1 MKFVSHIIV
10 IASNNGCYMF
20 YGKGTEPNKRR
31 LDLQIIQLESYVGH
45 IIKGC
50 GYERNKKYMERN
62 TSDLNAVIQGF
73 RAGAQPYSEKNLLSV

>member
-10 IASNNGCYMF
+10 ITSNYGCYMF

-50 GYERNKKYMERN
+50 GYERNKKYIEHS
-62 TSDLNAVIQGF
+62 TSDLNAVILNF
-73 RAGAQPYSEKNLLSV
+73 RAGAQAYSEKNILSV